1 MRYITVKRNGHPQAN
16 KNGMCMVHRLVAES
30 YLGRYLKPDEVVHHI
45 SEIKNDNRIENLIV
59 FEDNAAHRSYHW
71 HRRTK
76 YHIRQ
81 SHRTGYVRAIN
92 PSVDLGIVLYG
103 PSMKKKKEQMLK
115 NMAERTKREL
125 GIAKTE

>member
-1 MRYITVKRNGHPQAN
+1 MSYLKVKRDGHPRAN
-16 KNGMCMVHRLVAES
+16 KAGMYQVHRLVAES
-30 YLGRYLKPDEVVHHI
+30 YLGRYLRPDEVVHHI
-45 SEIKNDNRIENLIV
+45 NEIKTDNRIENLIV

-81 SHRTGYVRAIN
+81 THRTGYVRAIN

-103 PSMKKKKEQMLK
+103 PSYKKLKEKRLK
-115 NMAERTKREL
+115 DYAEKTKLSL
-125 GIAKTE
+125 GIL